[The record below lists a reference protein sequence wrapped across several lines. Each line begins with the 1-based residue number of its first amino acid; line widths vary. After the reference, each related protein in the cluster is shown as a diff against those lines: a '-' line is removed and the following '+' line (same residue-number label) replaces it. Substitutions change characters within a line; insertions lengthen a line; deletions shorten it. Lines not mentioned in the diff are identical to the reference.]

1 MATEVES
8 PPVQVDQPEVKSE
21 EAEKPEVKSDE
32 AEKPDEN
39 DVEEKKDETV
49 SDGNKPDAEANAV
62 VEGEKQEENGPT
74 APPKVS
80 LYQHPPWNSI
90 PSPLPACIKVETYCR
105 MMKIPYENVYKAG
118 TDQKLP
124 YLEYQGET
132 KKHDLVGF
140 LNSKFEVDA
149 DANLS
154 DKDKAFSRAFQ
165 CMAEKNTYWSLMYYR
180 WVDNFAET
188 KKYFKGLDVVRKNVR
203 PKRDQSKSVKCL
215 EAHEIGKHNKEEIYA
230 IGEKDLR
237 SMSAFLNAKEFFMG
251 AEPTTI
257 DCTMFGL
264 LSCLLHTAENSP
276 LAKVVNEDLKNL
288 VDFCGRMKVNFWPD
302 WNELCSEDQVE
313 ETRPKS
319 RLSVKKK
326 KRTKSQEATAE
337 VKEGEGSGEK
347 EGEDKKEGE
356 GEAGENKEETPVV
369 NVESAAESPSEEAK
383 EQAKEAKEDEDSA
396 EKEGKEKKEEEE
408 EGNKEETPAVK
419 GDPAAEAP
427 AEEPKE
433 QAEEGA
439 KEEEAKESDE
449 KTEDAVE
456 IAEGA
461 DSPKADNAQE

>member
-8 PPVQVDQPEVKSE
+8 PPVEADQPEVTKE
-21 EAEKPEVKSDE
+21 EAEK
-32 AEKPDEN
+32 ADEN
-39 DVEEKKDETV
+39 HVEEKQEETADE
-49 SDGNKPDAEANAV
+49 NKPETEANAV
-62 VEGEKQEENGPT
+62 AENDKQEENGP
-74 APPKVS
+74 AEPAEPPKVL
-80 LYQHPPWNSI
+80 LYQHPPWNFI

-105 MMKIPYENVYKAG
+105 MMKIPYSNVYKAG

-132 KKHDLVGF
+132 KKHDLLGF

-149 DANLS
+149 DASLN
-154 DKDKAFSRAFQ
+154 DKDKACSRAFQ
-165 CMAEKNTYWSLMYYR
+165 CMAEENTFWSLMYYR

-203 PKRDQSKSVKCL
+203 PKLDQGKCVKCL

-237 SMSAFLNAKEFFMG
+237 AMSAFLDDKEFFMG
-251 AEPTTI
+251 SEPSTI

-276 LAKVVNEDLKNL
+276 LAKVVKEDLKNL
-288 VDFCGRMKVNFWPD
+288 VDFCDRMKLNFWLD
-302 WNELCSEDQVE
+302 WNDQSSEEKVE

-326 KRTKSQEATAE
+326 KRTKTVEA
-337 VKEGEGSGEK
+337 KEGEASGEK
-347 EGEDKKEGE
+347 EGEEKKEGE
-356 GEAGENKEETPVV
+356 GEENK
-369 NVESAAESPSEEAK
+369 
-383 EQAKEAKEDEDSA
+383 D
-396 EKEGKEKKEEEE
+396 
-408 EGNKEETPAVK
+408 ETPAVN
-419 GDPAAEAP
+419 GEPAAESP

-439 KEEEAKESDE
+439 KEEEAKESEE
-449 KTEDAVE
+449 KTEEPVVNGEGGDA
-456 IAEGA
+456 
-461 DSPKADNAQE
+461 PKAEDAQE